1 MAKDRTPSRHTSS
14 TDPNPALTGR
24 ENEHLTPPAKA
35 STAKASTAKTD
46 NVKADSAPTFT
57 WSPKWRLLLSLL
69 LVIHVTAVFAE
80 PFRFFTRSS
89 QRAFSPDAGYV
100 RSWLSAYIDFAYLHH
115 GYFFFAPNPGPS
127 HLISAQIGK
136 VTPPNQ
142 PKEIIIPDK
151 TVQWPRLYYHRH
163 FMLSEFLHN
172 SFAPP
177 EQPEEAAF
185 DPVIDQQWRRDR
197 ELYVAVKS
205 SIENRFRVT
214 QKTEDVLIRRIEHAL
229 PNDIQV
235 YREKWKLNDP
245 RLYIVLP
252 ESLTEQTPPLLTPP
266 LAPAIPTTSLPLRS
280 LPLRSLPSAEPV
292 EGTP

>member
-1 MAKDRTPSRHTSS
+1 MAKDRNAPKAPASGELPSTQSTVVSLETTPTLS
-14 TDPNPALTGR
+14 G
-24 ENEHLTPPAKA
+24 
-35 STAKASTAKTD
+35 
-46 NVKADSAPTFT
+46 
-57 WSPKWRLLLSLL
+57 KWRLVLSIA
-69 LVIHVTAVFAE
+69 VIIHVTAVFAE

-89 QRAFSPDAGYV
+89 QRAFSPDAGYI

-136 VTPPNQ
+136 VTPPSQ
-142 PKEIIIPDK
+142 PKEIVIPDK

-177 EQPEEAAF
+177 ERPAEAAF

-197 ELYVAVKS
+197 ELYVAVKA
-205 SIENRFRVT
+205 SIENHFRVRE
-214 QKTEDVLIRRIEHAL
+214 KTEDILIRRIEHAL

-235 YREKWKLNDP
+235 YQEKWKLNDP

-252 ESLTEQTPPLLTPP
+252 ESLAEQTPPLATP
-266 LAPAIPTTSLPLRS
+266 LAPPASPTPLPLQT
-280 LPLRSLPSAEPV
+280 LPGAETV

>member
-1 MAKDRTPSRHTSS
+1 MAKDRNAPKAPASSDLPSSQTIVDHMETTPM
-14 TDPNPALTGR
+14 
-24 ENEHLTPPAKA
+24 
-35 STAKASTAKTD
+35 
-46 NVKADSAPTFT
+46 
-57 WSPKWRLLLSLL
+57 WSGKWRLVLSIA
-69 LVIHVTAVFAE
+69 VIIHVTAVFAE

-89 QRAFSPDAGYV
+89 QRAFSPDAGYI

-136 VTPPNQ
+136 VTPPSQ
-142 PKEIIIPDK
+142 PKEIVIPDK

-177 EQPEEAAF
+177 ERPAEAAF

-197 ELYVAVKS
+197 ELYVAVKA
-205 SIENRFRVT
+205 SIENHFRVRE
-214 QKTEDVLIRRIEHAL
+214 KTEDILIRRIEHAL

-235 YREKWKLNDP
+235 YQEKWKLNDP

-252 ESLTEQTPPLLTPP
+252 ESLAEQAPP
-266 LAPAIPTTSLPLRS
+266 LAPLAPPSSPTPLPLQT
-280 LPLRSLPSAEPV
+280 LPGAETV

>member
-1 MAKDRTPSRHTSS
+1 MAKDRNTTKAPMPPERKVTETEANS
-14 TDPNPALTGR
+14 TVEPLA
-24 ENEHLTPPAKA
+24 
-35 STAKASTAKTD
+35 
-46 NVKADSAPTFT
+46 
-57 WSPKWRLLLSLL
+57 WSGKWRFVLSLAIA
-69 LVIHVTAVFAE
+69 IHVVAIFAE

-100 RSWLSAYIDFAYLHH
+100 RGSLSAYIDFAYLHH

-136 VTPPNQ
+136 VTPPSQ
-142 PKEIIIPDK
+142 PKEIVLPDK

-172 SFAPP
+172 SFAPL
-177 EQPEEAAF
+177 ERPEEAAF
-185 DPVIDQQWRRDR
+185 DPGIDQQWRRDR

-205 SIENRFRVT
+205 SIENRFRVLE
-214 QKTEDVLIRRIEHAL
+214 KTDEVSIRRIEHAL

-235 YREKWKLNDP
+235 YQEKWKLNDP

-252 ESLTEQTPPLLTPP
+252 ESFADQEPALTPVPVPPPPNPSTPFP
-266 LAPAIPTTSLPLRS
+266 LQTLPG
-280 LPLRSLPSAEPV
+280 AEAV
-292 EGTP
+292 EGIP

>member
-1 MAKDRTPSRHTSS
+1 MAKER
-14 TDPNPALTGR
+14 
-24 ENEHLTPPAKA
+24 
-35 STAKASTAKTD
+35 
-46 NVKADSAPTFT
+46 NVPKAPTT
-57 WSPKWRLLLSLL
+57 QVSPTSLIDVERAIDVSPWSVRWRLVLSV
-69 LVIHVTAVFAE
+69 LVTLHVIAVFAE

-89 QRAFSPDAGYV
+89 QRAFSPDAGYI

-127 HLISAQIGK
+127 HLILAQVGK
-136 VTPPNQ
+136 VTPPSQ
-142 PKEIIIPDK
+142 PKEIMIPDK

-177 EQPEEAAF
+177 ERPEEAAF
-185 DPVIDQQWRRDR
+185 DPVVDQQWRRDR
-197 ELYVAVKS
+197 ELYVAVRS
-205 SIENRFRVT
+205 SIEDRFRVT
-214 QKTEDVLIRRIEHAL
+214 ENTADVSVRRIEHAL

-252 ESLTEQTPPLLTPP
+252 ESLAEQEPPMVQSPLVPIPAQPP
-266 LAPAIPTTSLPLRS
+266 LPLRTT
-280 LPLRSLPSAEPV
+280 PSAEAV
-292 EGTP
+292 EVIP

>member
-1 MAKDRTPSRHTSS
+1 MAKERNTLKSPTSS
-14 TDPNPALTGR
+14 DSLATQADL
-24 ENEHLTPPAKA
+24 ESSSVA
-35 STAKASTAKTD
+35 S
-46 NVKADSAPTFT
+46 P
-57 WSPKWRLLLSLL
+57 WSGKWRLILSI
-69 LVIHVTAVFAE
+69 LVTIHVVAVFAE

-89 QRAFSPDAGYV
+89 QRAFSPDAGYI

-142 PKEIIIPDK
+142 PKEMMIPDK
-151 TVQWPRLYYHRH
+151 TVHWPRLYYHRH

-177 EQPEEAAF
+177 ERPEEAAL
-185 DPVIDQQWRRDR
+185 DPLIDQQWRRDR
-197 ELYVAVKS
+197 ELYVTVKS
-205 SIENRFRVT
+205 SIENHLRVFE
-214 QKTEDVLIRRIEHAL
+214 KTEYVVIRRIEHAL

-235 YREKWKLNDP
+235 YQEKWKLNDP

-252 ESLTEQTPPLLTPP
+252 ESLTEQEAPMVTPP
-266 LAPAIPTTSLPLRS
+266 LAPSLNQPPLPLRTS
-280 LPLRSLPSAEPV
+280 PGAEMV
-292 EGTP
+292 EGLP

>member
-1 MAKDRTPSRHTSS
+1 MAKERNTQKSPTSPDTS
-14 TDPNPALTGR
+14 ATQTDHESSPITSP
-24 ENEHLTPPAKA
+24 
-35 STAKASTAKTD
+35 
-46 NVKADSAPTFT
+46 
-57 WSPKWRLLLSLL
+57 WSGKWRLILSI
-69 LVIHVTAVFAE
+69 LVTIHVVAVFAE

-89 QRAFSPDAGYV
+89 QRAFSPDAGYI

-142 PKEIIIPDK
+142 PKEILIPDK

-177 EQPEEAAF
+177 ERPAEAAI
-185 DPVIDQQWRRDR
+185 DPLIDQQWRRDR
-197 ELYVAVKS
+197 ELYVGVKS
-205 SIENRFRVT
+205 SIENHFRVFE
-214 QKTEDVLIRRIEHAL
+214 KTDDIVIRRIEHAL

-235 YREKWKLNDP
+235 YQEKWKLNDP

-252 ESLTEQTPPLLTPP
+252 ESLAEQEAPMVTQP
-266 LAPAIPTTSLPLRS
+266 LAPLPNQPPLPLRTS
-280 LPLRSLPSAEPV
+280 PGAEMV
-292 EGTP
+292 EGLP

>member
-1 MAKDRTPSRHTSS
+1 MAKDR
-14 TDPNPALTGR
+14 N
-24 ENEHLTPPAKA
+24 
-35 STAKASTAKTD
+35 TAKTP
-46 NVKADSAPTFT
+46 NQHEAPVASNELAPPASASP
-57 WSPKWRLLLSLL
+57 WSSKWRLILS
-69 LVIHVTAVFAE
+69 IAVTVHMVAVFAE

-89 QRAFSPDAGYV
+89 QRSFSPDAGYI

-142 PKEIIIPDK
+142 PKEILIPDK

-177 EQPEEAAF
+177 EQPAEAIN

-197 ELYVAVKS
+197 EVVLAVMNSLDDDVRISEKS
-205 SIENRFRVT
+205 EAVIV
-214 QKTEDVLIRRIEHAL
+214 RRIEHAL

-235 YREKWKLNDP
+235 YRDKWKLNDP

-252 ESLTEQTPPLLTPP
+252 ESLAEQTPTLVNPP
-266 LAPAIPTTSLPLRS
+266 LAPVGSPVPLPMRNDS
-280 LPLRSLPSAEPV
+280 GAEVV
-292 EGTP
+292 EGGSP